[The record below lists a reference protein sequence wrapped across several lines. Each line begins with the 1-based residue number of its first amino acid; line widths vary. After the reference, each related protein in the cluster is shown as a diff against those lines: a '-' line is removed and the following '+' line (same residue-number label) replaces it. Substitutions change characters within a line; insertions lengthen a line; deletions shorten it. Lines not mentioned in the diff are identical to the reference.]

1 MGSSLDETNLLYG
14 VFLLSNR
21 TEEAMTNIGIT
32 LSVATEDDVLFD
44 NKSIYLDQEHFG
56 ILEPDT
62 VMPVY
67 VELDI
72 NQLESVEELSDSR
85 QETTYISDVMFDIPG
100 KNPDSRDPEGF
111 EVGYRPEY
119 IMAQANEE
127 NREGQWEE
135 SAPEIEYVLPDNI
148 DQGDIS
154 TVWYNDASV
163 HYCPGRRR
171 SSLYGYYRT
180 IRRCVPLRIMGS
192 RIIDRGPTY
201 TDDLRT

>member
-1 MGSSLDETNLLYG
+1 MEIIYSKFY
-14 VFLLSNR
+14 
-21 TEEAMTNIGIT
+21 AT
-32 LSVATEDDVLFD
+32 LV

-56 ILEPDT
+56 ILEPYT

-72 NQLESVEELSDSR
+72 NQLESLEELSDSR

-100 KNPDSRDPEGF
+100 ENPDSRDPEGF

-135 SAPEIEYVLPDNI
+135 SAPELEYVLPDNI

-154 TVWYNDASV
+154 TALIHVEQIVDLAAMESIDNDISIFWTGVAEQDGN
-163 HYCPGRRR
+163 CL
-171 SSLYGYYRT
+171 LYT
-180 IRRCVPLRIMGS
+180 S
-192 RIIDRGPTY
+192 DAA
-201 TDDLRT
+201 DE